1 MQKWKRGREES
12 VSFQRK
18 EEKKGE
24 RDWMAGYSWNTQ
36 KSKLSVGALGR
47 VLDNKAGKVGTPDF
61 SKQF

>member
-12 VSFQRK
+12 VSFQGK

-24 RDWMAGYSWNTQ
+24 RDWIAGYSWNTW

-47 VLDNKAGKVGTPDF
+47 VLDNEAGKVGAPDF